1 MAIDYPAL
9 AQVAV
14 DLITDNGRE
23 IQLLVAATS
32 PAATP
37 WVPGAE
43 SPRTLQAVE
52 TDPDDADRG
61 DDPGVNALRREY
73 IVASD
78 GGATPLPGQRI
89 QDGSEVLSITA
100 VQQIRPAD
108 VVMYW
113 NVRASG

>member
-23 IQLLVAATS
+23 VQLLIAAAS
-32 PAATP
+32 PASTP

-52 TDPDDADRG
+52 IDPENADRG
-61 DDPGVNALRREY
+61 DDPGVNSRRRDY

-100 VQQIRPAD
+100 VREIRPSD